1 MRQITT
7 KIGANMTKPKKPKT
21 VTQHDID
28 NPPLF
33 KGDMIAKAIV
43 ISVTVSTINHTGK
56 AVLKSLARHP
66 LIVFGLGVTTGY
78 FAHKYRKRLIKA
90 GNQAADEGKQFVLR
104 QRENVL
110 DFLAENQDDADEQA
124 H

>member
-1 MRQITT
+1 
-7 KIGANMTKPKKPKT
+7 MTKSSKNPKT
-21 VTQHDID
+21 TSKHDAD

-43 ISVTVSTINHTGK
+43 ISVTVSTINHTSK
-56 AVLKSLARHP
+56 AILRSLTRHP
-66 LIVFGLGVTTGY
+66 LIIFGLGVTTGY
-78 FAHKYRKRLIKA
+78 FAHKYRKRIIKA
-90 GNQAADEGKQFVLR
+90 GNQAADESKQFVLR
-104 QRENVL
+104 QRENLL

>member
-1 MRQITT
+1 MI
-7 KIGANMTKPKKPKT
+7 KPKKSKT
-21 VTQHDID
+21 VAKHDAD

-33 KGDMIAKAIV
+33 KGDMLAKAIV
-43 ISVTVSTINHTGK
+43 ISVSVSIINHTGK
-56 AVLKSLARHP
+56 AVFKSLARHS

-90 GNQAADEGKQFVLR
+90 GNQAADESKQFVLR
-104 QRENVL
+104 QRENLL
-110 DFLAENQDDADEQA
+110 DLLAENQDDAEDQE